1 MPGNQE
7 VIQTILEPKTLSMA
21 QKQWKI
27 FRSLVSSWLDS
38 SSSCCNYDLNRT
50 AISCISSEE
59 KEEEIRQN
67 STVCFWKGKGNLCM
81 RSATILWAP
90 DGKSQLIGRLWSWER
105 LRAEGEVGDRG
116 WDGWMASLNQ
126 QTWVWENSG
135 RWWRTEEPGVLQSMG
150 LQRIRHDLVIEQQQ
164 QLTSEATHQG
174 IKRWKEVSIFCSSL
188 CLCNINF
195 KWNCTDS
202 SPSASSLCRVKTCW
216 AHWNRISRYNW

>member
-1 MPGNQE
+1 MVITECQRINAFELWWWRLLRVPWNAGRSNQS
-7 VIQTILEPKTLSMA
+7 ILKEISPEYTLATWCKEPTH
-21 QKQWKI
+21 WKK
-27 FRSLVSSWLDS
+27 SW
-38 SSSCCNYDLNRT
+38 C
-50 AISCISSEE
+50 
-59 KEEEIRQN
+59 
-67 STVCFWKGKGNLCM
+67 
-81 RSATILWAP
+81 
-90 DGKSQLIGRLWSWER
+90 WER

-126 QTWVWENSG
+126 QTWVWANSG